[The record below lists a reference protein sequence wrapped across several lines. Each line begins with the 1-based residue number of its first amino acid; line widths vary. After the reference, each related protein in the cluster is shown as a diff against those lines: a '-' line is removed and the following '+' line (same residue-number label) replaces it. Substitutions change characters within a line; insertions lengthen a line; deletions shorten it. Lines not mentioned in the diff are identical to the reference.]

1 MIVEITQMKHVDARI
16 IASKPHFHYFYISTY
31 YILRRWKILEN
42 IILIDYWLCRLNNEF
57 LCKDNSCVR
66 NRPNSKYDPS
76 TWMDATNEGLNS
88 NSIACNGVA
97 ECSDG
102 SDESL
107 IYAGCRKQNGA
118 CMFFLCKYM
127 NI

>member
-16 IASKPHFHYFYISTY
+16 IASKPPFSLFFVYFYW
-31 YILRRWKILEN
+31 WKILEN
-42 IILIDYWLCRLNNEF
+42 IILIKHCLCSLNNEF